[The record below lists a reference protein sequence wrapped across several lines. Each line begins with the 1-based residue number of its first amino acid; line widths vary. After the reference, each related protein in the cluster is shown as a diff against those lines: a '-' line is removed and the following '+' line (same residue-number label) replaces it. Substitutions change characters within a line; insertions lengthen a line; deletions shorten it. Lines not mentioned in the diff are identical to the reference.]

1 MAESMELS
9 QRTHAWLRH
18 VGHYWLPPLLWMVVI
33 FVFSTDIFA
42 AQHTTKILW
51 PVVNNVAPHMPYP
64 QYRRLHRL
72 TRKTAHLL
80 EYATLAGLLL
90 RAFRAGTVGTWH
102 WRWVT
107 LSFMLVALSAGLDEY
122 HQTYTRYRTGA
133 VSDSML
139 DMAGGLLA
147 LVLLWLLWRQPAAR
161 ERPPWVWRDTSKE

>member
-1 MAESMELS
+1 MAESMGLS
-9 QRTHAWLRH
+9 QRTPAWLRH
-18 VGHYWLPPLLWMVVI
+18 AGHYWLPPLLWMVMI

-42 AQHTTKILW
+42 AQQTTKLLW
-51 PVVNNVAPHMPYP
+51 PVVNDVAPHMPYP
-64 QYRRLHRL
+64 QYRRLHRH

-80 EYATLAGLLL
+80 EYAILAGLLL
-90 RAFRAGTVGTWH
+90 RAFRAGAVGTWH

-107 LSFMLVALSAGLDEY
+107 LSFMLVALYAGLDEY

-147 LVLLWLLWRQPAAR
+147 LVLLGLLWRHPAAC
-161 ERPPWVWRDTSKE
+161 ERSPWVGHDTSKE